1 MPIASPTPLH
11 EQTYSLEHDRW
22 VELLATTQNLLL
34 IQDLDGVCMGLVKD
48 PLNRVISTD
57 YVEATKGFEG
67 HFYVLTNGEH
77 VGQRGINGI
86 IERAFGD
93 ADQVRAQRH
102 YLPGLA
108 AGGVQWQTRSGDVD
122 HPGVSEAELSFFG
135 SGARQNSP
143 ATAAVFLSSILGCCP
158 IKTWPLVL
166 MLRRWTTLLPRRRIF
181 EYFSQPVAGRHG
193 HLCCPAARDASVYG
207 RSADRGEPAGFG
219 GIPSSSTM
227 PPIMVGGLTAKKLS
241 GSAQGKNRAQR
252 IFNFMLRGAIKE
264 AGVLALLNRYYGQQ
278 TDTYPP
284 GQRLERAAGSP
295 QPSRVD

>member
-1 MPIASPTPLH
+1 MSKPIPLSM
-11 EQTYSLEHDRW
+11 TAG

-108 AGGVQWQTRSGDVD
+108 AGGCAVANPQRGCRS
-122 HPGVSEAELSFFG
+122 
-135 SGARQNSP
+135 
-143 ATAAVFLSSILGCCP
+143 
-158 IKTWPLVL
+158 
-166 MLRRWTTLLPRRRIF
+166 PRR
-181 EYFSQPVAGRHG
+181 E
-193 HLCCPAARDASVYG
+193 
-207 RSADRGEPAGFG
+207 RG
-219 GIPSSSTM
+219 
-227 PPIMVGGLTAKKLS
+227 
-241 GSAQGKNRAQR
+241 
-252 IFNFMLRGAIKE
+252 
-264 AGVLALLNRYYGQQ
+264 
-278 TDTYPP
+278 
-284 GQRLERAAGSP
+284 
-295 QPSRVD
+295 